1 MPHEVWFPDA
11 ATIARRV
18 RLARDRG
25 LGIGFWRL
33 GREDPAIW
41 DDPQIAPGSSWP

>member
-1 MPHEVWFPDA
+1 VHHEAWYPDA

-25 LGIGFWRL
+25 LGVGFWRL
-33 GREDPAIW
+33 GREDERIW
-41 DDPQIAPGSSWP
+41 DDPLIAPGTN